1 MSTLDFGGRIKTLRL
16 SKSMT
21 QEQLAQ
27 RLRVSPQAVSKW
39 ENGVTLPD
47 IQLLPEL
54 SILLG
59 TSIDA
64 LFSMT
69 DDKRMERIEN
79 MLWDQRFLSR
89 EEFEAEE
96 RFLKDKCLEP
106 DAQARATLLLAELYC
121 KRAREYRELASPLAR
136 KAIGLLP
143 EYDKAA
149 HTALFEA
156 EGGVF
161 PDWNAVNHHRT
172 IEFYK
177 DFIARHP
184 GQRRAYLW
192 LLDLLIDDGRCE
204 EARAYLAK
212 ADRLETSYRSD
223 LYLGMI
229 LEKEGKPEEASACWE
244 RMTQK
249 DPDNWQSWFARA
261 DRLAKRCAY
270 PEAIALYEKALAL
283 SPRPRFTDP
292 VNAIAQ
298 LYEIQG
304 QYEKAVEFY
313 QKEIEIVREDWNET
327 QGEAI
332 DEPLRNIARLKEKTA
347 ESRPSESRTAPG
359 RSPSPGPQ
367 KV

>member
-69 DDKRMERIEN
+69 DDKRMERIDN

-136 KAIGLLP
+136 KALELLP

-161 PDWNAVNHHRT
+161 PDWNDVNHHRT
-172 IEFYK
+172 IAFYQ
-177 DFIARHP
+177 DFITRHP

-192 LLDLLIDDGRCE
+192 LLDLLIDDGRCP
-204 EARAYLAK
+204 EARKYLEK
-212 ADRLETSYRSD
+212 MNRLGESYHSD

-229 LEKEGKPEEASACWE
+229 LEKEGKPEEAAACWE

-332 DEPLRNIARLKEKTA
+332 DEPLRNIARLKEKMA
-347 ESRPSESRTAPG
+347 
-359 RSPSPGPQ
+359 
-367 KV
+367 K

>member
-21 QEQLAQ
+21 QDQ

-69 DDKRMERIEN
+69 DDKRMERIDN

-89 EEFEAEE
+89 EEFETEE

-161 PDWNAVNHHRT
+161 PDWNDVNHHRT
-172 IEFYK
+172 IAFYQ

-184 GQRRAYLW
+184 SQRRAYLW
-192 LLDLLIDDGRCE
+192 LLDLLIDDGRCP
-204 EARAYLAK
+204 EARKYLEK
-212 ADRLETSYRSD
+212 MNRLGESYHSD

-229 LEKEGKPEEASACWE
+229 LEKEGKPEEAAACWE

-283 SPRPRFTDP
+283 SSRPRFTDP

-304 QYEKAVEFY
+304 QYEKAIEFY
-313 QKEIEIVREDWNET
+313 QKEIELVREDWNET

-332 DEPLRNIARLKEKTA
+332 DEPLRNIARLKEKMI
-347 ESRPSESRTAPG
+347 E
-359 RSPSPGPQ
+359 
-367 KV
+367 

>member
-1 MSTLDFGGRIKTLRL
+1 MKLSLAQNICRLRKQNGL
-16 SKSMT
+16 T
-21 QEQLAQ
+21 QERLAEA
-27 RLRVSPQAVSKW
+27 LGVSFAAVSKW
-39 ENGVTLPD
+39 ERGVTLPD

-89 EEFEAEE
+89 EEFETEE

-184 GQRRAYLW
+184 SQRRAYFW
-192 LLDLLIDDGRCE
+192 LLDLLIADGRCE

-212 ADRLETSYRSD
+212 ADRLETSYHSD
-223 LYLGMI
+223 LYRGMI
-229 LEKEGKPEEASACWE
+229 LEKEGRLEEAAACWE
-244 RMTQK
+244 GMTEK
-249 DPDNWQSWFARA
+249 YPD
-261 DRLAKRCAY
+261 
-270 PEAIALYEKALAL
+270 
-283 SPRPRFTDP
+283 T
-292 VNAIAQ
+292 
-298 LYEIQG
+298 
-304 QYEKAVEFY
+304 
-313 QKEIEIVREDWNET
+313 
-327 QGEAI
+327 
-332 DEPLRNIARLKEKTA
+332 
-347 ESRPSESRTAPG
+347 
-359 RSPSPGPQ
+359 
-367 KV
+367 

>member
-59 TSIDA
+59 ASIDA

-69 DDKRMERIEN
+69 DDKRMERIDN

-89 EEFEAEE
+89 EEFETEE

-143 EYDKAA
+143 DYEKAA

-161 PDWNAVNHHRT
+161 PDWNDINHHRT

-184 GQRRAYLW
+184 SQRRAYLW
-192 LLDLLIDDGRCE
+192 LLDLLIDDGRCP
-204 EARAYLAK
+204 EARKYLEK
-212 ADRLETSYRSD
+212 MNRLGESYHSD

-229 LEKEGKPEEASACWE
+229 LEKEGKPEEAAACWE

-283 SPRPRFTDP
+283 SSRPRFTDP

-332 DEPLRNIARLKEKTA
+332 DEPLRNIARLKEKMI
-347 ESRPSESRTAPG
+347 E
-359 RSPSPGPQ
+359 
-367 KV
+367 

>member
-39 ENGVTLPD
+39 ENGVSLPD

-69 DDKRMERIEN
+69 DDKRMERIDN

-121 KRAREYRELASPLAR
+121 KCAREYRELASPLAR
-136 KAIGLLP
+136 KALELLP
-143 EYDKAA
+143 DYEKAA

-161 PDWNAVNHHRT
+161 PDWNDVNHHRT

-184 GQRRAYLW
+184 GQRRAYFW
-192 LLDLLIDDGRCE
+192 LLDLLIDDGRCP
-204 EARAYLAK
+204 EARKYLEK
-212 ADRLETSYRSD
+212 INRLGESYHSD

-229 LEKEGKPEEASACWE
+229 LEKEGKPEEAAACWE

-270 PEAIALYEKALAL
+270 PEAIALYEKALEL

-304 QYEKAVEFY
+304 QYEKAVECY

-332 DEPLRNIARLKEKTA
+332 DEPLRNIARLKEKMI
-347 ESRPSESRTAPG
+347 E
-359 RSPSPGPQ
+359 
-367 KV
+367 

>member
-136 KAIGLLP
+136 KALELLP
-143 EYDKAA
+143 DYEKAA

-172 IEFYK
+172 IAFYQ
-177 DFIARHP
+177 DFITRHP

-192 LLDLLIDDGRCE
+192 LLDLLIDDGRCP
-204 EARAYLAK
+204 EARKYLEK
-212 ADRLETSYRSD
+212 MNRLGESYHSD

-229 LEKEGKPEEASACWE
+229 LEKEGKPEEAAACWE

-313 QKEIEIVREDWNET
+313 QKEIEIVREEWNET

-332 DEPLRNIARLKEKTA
+332 DEPLRNIARLKEKMA
-347 ESRPSESRTAPG
+347 
-359 RSPSPGPQ
+359 
-367 KV
+367 K

>member
-1 MSTLDFGGRIKTLRL
+1 
-16 SKSMT
+16 
-21 QEQLAQ
+21 
-27 RLRVSPQAVSKW
+27 
-39 ENGVTLPD
+39 
-47 IQLLPEL
+47 
-54 SILLG
+54 
-59 TSIDA
+59 
-64 LFSMT
+64 MT

-136 KAIGLLP
+136 KALELLP

-184 GQRRAYLW
+184 SQRRAYFW

-212 ADRLETSYRSD
+212 ADRLETSYHSD
-223 LYLGMI
+223 LYRGMI
-229 LEKEGKPEEASACWE
+229 LEKEGKPEEAAACWE

-304 QYEKAVEFY
+304 QYEKAIEFY

-332 DEPLRNIARLKEKTA
+332 DEPLRNIARLKEKMI
-347 ESRPSESRTAPG
+347 E
-359 RSPSPGPQ
+359 
-367 KV
+367 

>member
-1 MSTLDFGGRIKTLRL
+1 M
-16 SKSMT
+16 
-21 QEQLAQ
+21 
-27 RLRVSPQAVSKW
+27 
-39 ENGVTLPD
+39 TLPD

-69 DDKRMERIEN
+69 DDKRMERIDN

-184 GQRRAYLW
+184 SQRRAYFW
-192 LLDLLIDDGRCE
+192 LLDLLIADGRCE

-212 ADRLETSYRSD
+212 ADWLETSYHSD

-229 LEKEGKPEEASACWE
+229 LEKEGKPEEAAACWE

-283 SPRPRFTDP
+283 SSRPRFTDP

-304 QYEKAVEFY
+304 QYEKAIEFY
-313 QKEIEIVREDWNET
+313 QKEIELVREDWNET

-332 DEPLRNIARLKEKTA
+332 DEPLRNIARLKEKMI
-347 ESRPSESRTAPG
+347 E
-359 RSPSPGPQ
+359 
-367 KV
+367 

>member
-69 DDKRMERIEN
+69 DDKRMERIDN

-136 KAIGLLP
+136 KALELLP

-161 PDWNAVNHHRT
+161 PDWNDVNHHRT
-172 IEFYK
+172 IAFYQ
-177 DFIARHP
+177 DFITRHP

-192 LLDLLIDDGRCE
+192 LLDLLIDDGRCP
-204 EARAYLAK
+204 EARKYLEK
-212 ADRLETSYRSD
+212 MNRLGESYHSD

-229 LEKEGKPEEASACWE
+229 LEKEGKPEEAAACWE

-313 QKEIEIVREDWNET
+313 QKEIEIVRQDWNET

-332 DEPLRNIARLKEKTA
+332 DEPLRNIARLKEKMA
-347 ESRPSESRTAPG
+347 
-359 RSPSPGPQ
+359 
-367 KV
+367 K

>member
-69 DDKRMERIEN
+69 DDKRMERIDN

-143 EYDKAA
+143 DYEKAA

-161 PDWNAVNHHRT
+161 PDWNDVNHHRT
-172 IEFYK
+172 IAFYQ

-184 GQRRAYLW
+184 SQRRAYLW
-192 LLDLLIDDGRCE
+192 LLDLLIDDGRCP
-204 EARAYLAK
+204 EARKYLEK
-212 ADRLETSYRSD
+212 MNRLGESYHSD

-229 LEKEGKPEEASACWE
+229 LEKEGKPEEAAACWE

-313 QKEIEIVREDWNET
+313 QKEIEIVRQDWNET

-332 DEPLRNIARLKEKTA
+332 DEPLRNIARLKEKMI
-347 ESRPSESRTAPG
+347 E
-359 RSPSPGPQ
+359 
-367 KV
+367 

>member
-59 TSIDA
+59 ASIDA

-69 DDKRMERIEN
+69 DDKRMERIDN

-136 KAIGLLP
+136 KALELLP
-143 EYDKAA
+143 DYEKAA

-161 PDWNAVNHHRT
+161 PDWNDVNHHRT

-184 GQRRAYLW
+184 GQRRAYFW
-192 LLDLLIDDGRCE
+192 LLDLLIDDGRCP
-204 EARAYLAK
+204 EARKYLEK
-212 ADRLETSYRSD
+212 MNRLGESYHSD

-229 LEKEGKPEEASACWE
+229 LEKEGKPEEAAACWE

-261 DRLAKRCAY
+261 NRLAKRCAY

-313 QKEIEIVREDWNET
+313 QKEIEIVRQDWNET

-332 DEPLRNIARLKEKTA
+332 DEPLRNIARLKEKMI
-347 ESRPSESRTAPG
+347 E
-359 RSPSPGPQ
+359 
-367 KV
+367 

>member
-1 MSTLDFGGRIKTLRL
+1 MSTLDFGGKIKTLRL

-136 KAIGLLP
+136 KALDLLP
-143 EYDKAA
+143 DYEKAA

-172 IEFYK
+172 IAFYQ
-177 DFIARHP
+177 DFITRHP

-192 LLDLLIDDGRCE
+192 LLDLLIDDGRCP
-204 EARAYLAK
+204 EARKYLEK
-212 ADRLETSYRSD
+212 MNRLGESYHSD

-229 LEKEGKPEEASACWE
+229 LEKEGKPEEAAACWE

-332 DEPLRNIARLKEKTA
+332 DEPLRNIARLKEKMA
-347 ESRPSESRTAPG
+347 
-359 RSPSPGPQ
+359 
-367 KV
+367 K

>member
-69 DDKRMERIEN
+69 DDKRMERIDN

-136 KAIGLLP
+136 KALELLP

-172 IEFYK
+172 IAFYQ
-177 DFIARHP
+177 DFITRHP

-192 LLDLLIDDGRCE
+192 LLDLLIDDGRCP
-204 EARAYLAK
+204 EARKYLEK
-212 ADRLETSYRSD
+212 MNRLGESYHSD
-223 LYLGMI
+223 LYLGII
-229 LEKEGKPEEASACWE
+229 LEKEGKPEEAAACWE

-313 QKEIEIVREDWNET
+313 QKEIEIVRQDWNET

-332 DEPLRNIARLKEKTA
+332 DEPLRNIARLKEKMA
-347 ESRPSESRTAPG
+347 
-359 RSPSPGPQ
+359 
-367 KV
+367 K

>member
-69 DDKRMERIEN
+69 DDKRMERIDN

-89 EEFEAEE
+89 EEFETEE

-143 EYDKAA
+143 DYEKAA

-161 PDWNAVNHHRT
+161 PDWNDVNHHRT
-172 IEFYK
+172 IAFYQ

-184 GQRRAYLW
+184 SQRRAYLW
-192 LLDLLIDDGRCE
+192 LLDLLIDDGRCP
-204 EARAYLAK
+204 EARKYLEK
-212 ADRLETSYRSD
+212 MNRLGESYHSD

-229 LEKEGKPEEASACWE
+229 LEKEGKPEEAAACWE
-244 RMTQK
+244 GMTQK

-304 QYEKAVEFY
+304 QYEKAIEFY

-332 DEPLRNIARLKEKTA
+332 DEPLRNIARLKEKMI
-347 ESRPSESRTAPG
+347 E
-359 RSPSPGPQ
+359 
-367 KV
+367 

>member
-69 DDKRMERIEN
+69 DDKRMERIDN

-89 EEFEAEE
+89 EEFETEE

-161 PDWNAVNHHRT
+161 PDWNDVNHHRT
-172 IEFYK
+172 IAFYQ

-184 GQRRAYLW
+184 SQRRAYLW
-192 LLDLLIDDGRCE
+192 LLDLLIDDGRCP
-204 EARAYLAK
+204 EARKYLEK
-212 ADRLETSYRSD
+212 MNRLGESYHSD

-229 LEKEGKPEEASACWE
+229 LEKEGKPEEAAACWE

-304 QYEKAVEFY
+304 QYEKAIEFY
-313 QKEIEIVREDWNET
+313 QKEIELVREDWNET

-332 DEPLRNIARLKEKTA
+332 DEPLRNIARLKEKMI
-347 ESRPSESRTAPG
+347 E
-359 RSPSPGPQ
+359 
-367 KV
+367 

>member
-1 MSTLDFGGRIKTLRL
+1 MSTLDFGGKIKTLRL

-69 DDKRMERIEN
+69 DDKRMERIDN

-161 PDWNAVNHHRT
+161 PDWNDVNHHRT
-172 IEFYK
+172 IAFYQ

-184 GQRRAYLW
+184 SQRRAYLW
-192 LLDLLIDDGRCE
+192 LLDLLIDDGRCP
-204 EARAYLAK
+204 EARKYLEK
-212 ADRLETSYRSD
+212 MNRLGESYHSD

-229 LEKEGKPEEASACWE
+229 LEKEGKPEEAAACWE

-283 SPRPRFTDP
+283 SSRPRFTDP

-304 QYEKAVEFY
+304 QYEKAIEFY

-332 DEPLRNIARLKEKTA
+332 DEPLRNIARLKEKMI
-347 ESRPSESRTAPG
+347 E
-359 RSPSPGPQ
+359 
-367 KV
+367 

>member
-1 MSTLDFGGRIKTLRL
+1 MKLSLAQNICRLRKQNGL
-16 SKSMT
+16 T
-21 QEQLAQ
+21 QERLAEA
-27 RLRVSPQAVSKW
+27 LGVTFAAVSKW
-39 ENGVTLPD
+39 ERGVTLPD

-69 DDKRMERIEN
+69 DDKRMERIDN

-89 EEFEAEE
+89 EEFETEE

-136 KAIGLLP
+136 KALELLP
-143 EYDKAA
+143 DYEKAA

-161 PDWNAVNHHRT
+161 PDWNDVNHHRT

-184 GQRRAYLW
+184 FQRRAYFW
-192 LLDLLIDDGRCE
+192 LLDLLIADGRCE

-212 ADRLETSYRSD
+212 ADRLETSYHSD
-223 LYLGMI
+223 LYRGMI
-229 LEKEGKPEEASACWE
+229 LEKEGRLEEAAACWE
-244 RMTQK
+244 GMTQK

-270 PEAIALYEKALAL
+270 LEAIALYEKALAL

-304 QYEKAVEFY
+304 QYEKAIEFY
-313 QKEIEIVREDWNET
+313 QKEIEIVRQDWNET

-332 DEPLRNIARLKEKTA
+332 DEPLRSIARLKEKMI
-347 ESRPSESRTAPG
+347 E
-359 RSPSPGPQ
+359 
-367 KV
+367 

>member
-27 RLRVSPQAVSKW
+27 RIRVSPQAVSKW

-136 KAIGLLP
+136 KALELLP
-143 EYDKAA
+143 DYEKAA

-172 IEFYK
+172 IAFYQ
-177 DFIARHP
+177 DFITRHP

-192 LLDLLIDDGRCE
+192 LLDLLIDDGRCP
-204 EARAYLAK
+204 EARKYLEK
-212 ADRLETSYRSD
+212 MNRLGESYHSD

-229 LEKEGKPEEASACWE
+229 LEKEGKPEEAAACWE

-332 DEPLRNIARLKEKTA
+332 DEPLRNIARLKEKMA
-347 ESRPSESRTAPG
+347 
-359 RSPSPGPQ
+359 
-367 KV
+367 K

>member
-69 DDKRMERIEN
+69 DDKRMERIDN

-136 KAIGLLP
+136 KALELLP
-143 EYDKAA
+143 DYEKAA

-161 PDWNAVNHHRT
+161 PDWNDVNHHRT
-172 IEFYK
+172 IAFYQ
-177 DFIARHP
+177 DFITRHP
-184 GQRRAYLW
+184 GQRRSYLW
-192 LLDLLIDDGRCE
+192 LLDLLIDDGRCP
-204 EARAYLAK
+204 EARKYLEK
-212 ADRLETSYRSD
+212 MNRLGESYHSD

-229 LEKEGKPEEASACWE
+229 LEKEGRLEEAAACWE
-244 RMTQK
+244 GMTQK

-332 DEPLRNIARLKEKTA
+332 DEPLRNIARLKEKMA
-347 ESRPSESRTAPG
+347 
-359 RSPSPGPQ
+359 
-367 KV
+367 K

>member
-1 MSTLDFGGRIKTLRL
+1 MNIDIGSKIKTLRL

-21 QEQLAQ
+21 QEQLAKA
-27 RLRVSPQAVSKW
+27 LHVSAQAVSKW
-39 ENGVTLPD
+39 ENGSSLPD
-47 IQLLPEL
+47 IQLLPAL
-54 SILLG
+54 SVTLG
-59 TSIDA
+59 TSIDS
-64 LFSMT
+64 LFSLT
-69 DDKRMERIEN
+69 DESRFARIDN

-89 EEFEAEE
+89 EEFETEE

-184 GQRRAYLW
+184 SQRRAYFW
-192 LLDLLIDDGRCE
+192 LLDLLIADGRCE

-212 ADRLETSYRSD
+212 ADRLETSYHSD
-223 LYLGMI
+223 LYRGMI
-229 LEKEGKPEEASACWE
+229 LEKEGRLEEAAACWE
-244 RMTQK
+244 GMTEK
-249 DPDNWQSWFARA
+249 YPDTWLSWFARA
-261 DRLAKRCAY
+261 DRMARRCAY
-270 PEAIALYEKALAL
+270 AEAVTLYEKALAL

-292 VNAIAQ
+292 VKAIAQ

-304 QYEKAVEFY
+304 QYEKAIEFY

-332 DEPLRNIARLKEKTA
+332 DEPLRNIARLKEKMI
-347 ESRPSESRTAPG
+347 E
-359 RSPSPGPQ
+359 
-367 KV
+367 

>member
-1 MSTLDFGGRIKTLRL
+1 MSTLDFGGKIKTLRL

-143 EYDKAA
+143 DYEHAA

-161 PDWNAVNHHRT
+161 PDWNDVNHHRT
-172 IEFYK
+172 IAFYQ

-184 GQRRAYLW
+184 SQRRAYLW
-192 LLDLLIDDGRCE
+192 LLDLLIDDGRCP
-204 EARAYLAK
+204 EARKYLEK
-212 ADRLETSYRSD
+212 MNRLGESYHSD

-229 LEKEGKPEEASACWE
+229 LEKEGKPEEAAACWE

-313 QKEIEIVREDWNET
+313 QKEIEIVRQDWNET

-332 DEPLRNIARLKEKTA
+332 DEPLRNIARLKEKMI
-347 ESRPSESRTAPG
+347 E
-359 RSPSPGPQ
+359 
-367 KV
+367 

>member
-39 ENGVTLPD
+39 ENGVSLPD

-69 DDKRMERIEN
+69 DDKRMERIDN

-136 KAIGLLP
+136 KALELLP

-161 PDWNAVNHHRT
+161 PDWNDVNHHRT
-172 IEFYK
+172 IAFYQ

-184 GQRRAYLW
+184 SQRRAYLW
-192 LLDLLIDDGRCE
+192 LLDLLIDDGRCP
-204 EARAYLAK
+204 EARKYLEK
-212 ADRLETSYRSD
+212 MNRLGESYHSD

-229 LEKEGKPEEASACWE
+229 LEKEGKPEEAAACWE

-313 QKEIEIVREDWNET
+313 QKEIEIVRQDWNET

-332 DEPLRNIARLKEKTA
+332 DEPLRNIARLKEKMI
-347 ESRPSESRTAPG
+347 E
-359 RSPSPGPQ
+359 
-367 KV
+367 

>member
-47 IQLLPEL
+47 IQLLPEI

-59 TSIDA
+59 SSIDA

-69 DDKRMERIEN
+69 DDKRMERIDN

-89 EEFEAEE
+89 EEFETEE

-143 EYDKAA
+143 EYDKVA

-172 IEFYK
+172 IAFYQ
-177 DFIARHP
+177 DFITRHP

-192 LLDLLIDDGRCE
+192 LLDLLIDDGRCP
-204 EARAYLAK
+204 EARKYLEK
-212 ADRLETSYRSD
+212 MNRLGESYHSD

-229 LEKEGKPEEASACWE
+229 LEKEGKPEEAAACWE

-304 QYEKAVEFY
+304 QYEKAIEFY

-332 DEPLRNIARLKEKTA
+332 DEPLRNIARLKEKMI
-347 ESRPSESRTAPG
+347 E
-359 RSPSPGPQ
+359 
-367 KV
+367 

>member
-1 MSTLDFGGRIKTLRL
+1 MSTLDFGGKIKTLRL

-59 TSIDA
+59 ASIDA

-69 DDKRMERIEN
+69 DDKRMERIDN

-89 EEFEAEE
+89 EEFETEE

-192 LLDLLIDDGRCE
+192 LLDLLIADGRCE

-212 ADRLETSYRSD
+212 ADRLETSYHSD

-229 LEKEGKPEEASACWE
+229 LEKEGKPEEAAACWE

-261 DRLAKRCAY
+261 DRMARRCAY
-270 PEAIALYEKALAL
+270 AEAVALYEKALEL

-304 QYEKAVEFY
+304 QYEKAIEFY
-313 QKEIEIVREDWNET
+313 QKEIELVREDWNET

-332 DEPLRNIARLKEKTA
+332 DEPLRNIARLKEKMI
-347 ESRPSESRTAPG
+347 
-359 RSPSPGPQ
+359 
-367 KV
+367 K

>member
-172 IEFYK
+172 IAFYQ
-177 DFIARHP
+177 DFITRHP

-192 LLDLLIDDGRCE
+192 LLDLLIDDGRCP
-204 EARAYLAK
+204 EARKYLEK
-212 ADRLETSYRSD
+212 MNRLGESYHSD

-229 LEKEGKPEEASACWE
+229 LEKEGKPEEAAACWE

-304 QYEKAVEFY
+304 QYEKAIEFY

-332 DEPLRNIARLKEKTA
+332 DEPLRNIARLKEKMI
-347 ESRPSESRTAPG
+347 E
-359 RSPSPGPQ
+359 
-367 KV
+367 

>member
-69 DDKRMERIEN
+69 DDKRMERIDN

-143 EYDKAA
+143 DYEKAA

-161 PDWNAVNHHRT
+161 PDWNDVNHHRT
-172 IEFYK
+172 IAFYQ

-184 GQRRAYLW
+184 SQRRAYLW
-192 LLDLLIDDGRCE
+192 LLDLLIDDGRCP
-204 EARAYLAK
+204 EARKYLEK
-212 ADRLETSYRSD
+212 MNRLGESYHSD

-229 LEKEGKPEEASACWE
+229 LEKEGKPEEAAACWE

-332 DEPLRNIARLKEKTA
+332 DEPLRNIARLKEKMI
-347 ESRPSESRTAPG
+347 E
-359 RSPSPGPQ
+359 
-367 KV
+367 

>member
-69 DDKRMERIEN
+69 DDKRMERIDN

-96 RFLKDKCLEP
+96 CFLKDKCLEP

-136 KAIGLLP
+136 KALELLP
-143 EYDKAA
+143 DYEKAA

-161 PDWNAVNHHRT
+161 PDWNDVNHHRT

-184 GQRRAYLW
+184 SQRRAYLW

-204 EARAYLAK
+204 EARAYLAE
-212 ADRLETSYRSD
+212 ADRLETSYHSD
-223 LYLGMI
+223 LYRGMI
-229 LEKEGKPEEASACWE
+229 LEKEGRLEEAAACWE
-244 RMTQK
+244 GMTQK

-313 QKEIEIVREDWNET
+313 QKEIEIVRQDWNET

-332 DEPLRNIARLKEKTA
+332 DEPLRNIARLKEKMI
-347 ESRPSESRTAPG
+347 E
-359 RSPSPGPQ
+359 
-367 KV
+367 

>member
-1 MSTLDFGGRIKTLRL
+1 MSTLDFGGKIKTLRL

-69 DDKRMERIEN
+69 DDKRMERIDN

-89 EEFEAEE
+89 EEFETEE
-96 RFLKDKCLEP
+96 RFLKDKCLAP

-161 PDWNAVNHHRT
+161 PDWNDVNHHRT

-184 GQRRAYLW
+184 GQRRAYFW
-192 LLDLLIDDGRCE
+192 LLDLLIDDGRCP
-204 EARAYLAK
+204 EARKYLEK
-212 ADRLETSYRSD
+212 MNRLGESYHSD

-229 LEKEGKPEEASACWE
+229 LEKEGKPEEAAACWE

-270 PEAIALYEKALAL
+270 AEAVTLYEKALEL

-304 QYEKAVEFY
+304 QYEKAIEFY

-332 DEPLRNIARLKEKTA
+332 DEPLRNIDRLKEKMI
-347 ESRPSESRTAPG
+347 
-359 RSPSPGPQ
+359 
-367 KV
+367 K

>member
-1 MSTLDFGGRIKTLRL
+1 MSTLDFGGKIKTLRL

-59 TSIDA
+59 ASIDA

-69 DDKRMERIEN
+69 DDKRMERIDN

-89 EEFEAEE
+89 EEFETEE

-143 EYDKAA
+143 DYEKAA

-161 PDWNAVNHHRT
+161 PDWNDVNHHRT

-184 GQRRAYLW
+184 GQRRAYFW
-192 LLDLLIDDGRCE
+192 LLDLLIDDGRCP
-204 EARAYLAK
+204 EARKYLEK
-212 ADRLETSYRSD
+212 MNRLGESYHSD

-229 LEKEGKPEEASACWE
+229 LEKEGKPEEAAACWE

-304 QYEKAVEFY
+304 QYEKAIEFY

-332 DEPLRNIARLKEKTA
+332 DEPLRNIARLKEKMI
-347 ESRPSESRTAPG
+347 E
-359 RSPSPGPQ
+359 
-367 KV
+367 

>member
-69 DDKRMERIEN
+69 DDKRMERIDN

-89 EEFEAEE
+89 EEFETEE

-143 EYDKAA
+143 EYDKDA

-156 EGGVF
+156 ESGVF
-161 PDWNAVNHHRT
+161 PDWSAVNHHRT

-184 GQRRAYLW
+184 SQRRAYFW
-192 LLDLLIDDGRCE
+192 LLDLLIDNGRCE

-229 LEKEGKPEEASACWE
+229 LEKEGKPEEAAACWE

-332 DEPLRNIARLKEKTA
+332 DEPLRNIARLKEKMI
-347 ESRPSESRTAPG
+347 
-359 RSPSPGPQ
+359 
-367 KV
+367 K

>member
-69 DDKRMERIEN
+69 DDKRMERIDN

-143 EYDKAA
+143 DYEKAA

-161 PDWNAVNHHRT
+161 PDWNDVNHHRT
-172 IEFYK
+172 IAFYQ

-184 GQRRAYLW
+184 SQRRAYLW
-192 LLDLLIDDGRCE
+192 LLDLLIDDGRCP
-204 EARAYLAK
+204 EARKYLEK
-212 ADRLETSYRSD
+212 MNRLGESYHSD

-229 LEKEGKPEEASACWE
+229 LEKEGKPEEAAACWE

-304 QYEKAVEFY
+304 QYEKAIEFY

-332 DEPLRNIARLKEKTA
+332 DEPLRNIARLKEKMI
-347 ESRPSESRTAPG
+347 E
-359 RSPSPGPQ
+359 
-367 KV
+367 

>member
-59 TSIDA
+59 ASIDA

-69 DDKRMERIEN
+69 DDKRMERIDN

-136 KAIGLLP
+136 KALELLP
-143 EYDKAA
+143 DYEKAA

-161 PDWNAVNHHRT
+161 PDWNDANHHRT

-184 GQRRAYLW
+184 FQRRAYFW
-192 LLDLLIDDGRCE
+192 LLDLLIADGRCE

-212 ADRLETSYRSD
+212 ADRLETSYHSD

-229 LEKEGKPEEASACWE
+229 LEKEGKPEEAAACWE

-283 SPRPRFTDP
+283 SSRPRFTDP

-304 QYEKAVEFY
+304 QYEKAIEFY
-313 QKEIEIVREDWNET
+313 QKEIELVREDWNET

-332 DEPLRNIARLKEKTA
+332 DEPLRNIARLKEKMI
-347 ESRPSESRTAPG
+347 E
-359 RSPSPGPQ
+359 
-367 KV
+367 

>member
-1 MSTLDFGGRIKTLRL
+1 MSTLDFGGKIKTLRL

-69 DDKRMERIEN
+69 DDKRMERIDN

-89 EEFEAEE
+89 EEFETEE

-184 GQRRAYLW
+184 SQRRAYFW
-192 LLDLLIDDGRCE
+192 LLDLLIDDGRCP
-204 EARAYLAK
+204 EARKYLEK
-212 ADRLETSYRSD
+212 LNRLGESYHSD

-229 LEKEGKPEEASACWE
+229 LEKEGKPEEAAACWE

-270 PEAIALYEKALAL
+270 PEAIALYEKALEL

-304 QYEKAVEFY
+304 QYEKAIEFY

-332 DEPLRNIARLKEKTA
+332 DEPLRNIARLKEKMI
-347 ESRPSESRTAPG
+347 E
-359 RSPSPGPQ
+359 
-367 KV
+367 

>member
-69 DDKRMERIEN
+69 DDKRMERIDN

-136 KAIGLLP
+136 KALELLP

-161 PDWNAVNHHRT
+161 PDWNDVNHHRT
-172 IEFYK
+172 IAFYQ

-184 GQRRAYLW
+184 SQRRAYLW
-192 LLDLLIDDGRCE
+192 LLDLLIDDGRCP
-204 EARAYLAK
+204 EARKYLEK
-212 ADRLETSYRSD
+212 MNRLGESYHSD

-229 LEKEGKPEEASACWE
+229 LEKEGKPEEAAACWE

-304 QYEKAVEFY
+304 QYEKAIEFY
-313 QKEIEIVREDWNET
+313 QKEIELVREDWNET

-332 DEPLRNIARLKEKTA
+332 DEPLRNIARLKEKMI
-347 ESRPSESRTAPG
+347 E
-359 RSPSPGPQ
+359 
-367 KV
+367 

>member
-69 DDKRMERIEN
+69 DDKRMERIDN

-89 EEFEAEE
+89 EEFETEE

-161 PDWNAVNHHRT
+161 PDWNDVNHHRT
-172 IEFYK
+172 IAFYQ

-184 GQRRAYLW
+184 SQRRAYLW
-192 LLDLLIDDGRCE
+192 LLDLLIDDGRCP
-204 EARAYLAK
+204 EARKYLEK
-212 ADRLETSYRSD
+212 MNRLGESYHSD

-229 LEKEGKPEEASACWE
+229 LEKEGKPEEAAACWE

-332 DEPLRNIARLKEKTA
+332 DEPLRNIARLKEKMI
-347 ESRPSESRTAPG
+347 E
-359 RSPSPGPQ
+359 
-367 KV
+367 

>member
-69 DDKRMERIEN
+69 DDKRMERIDN

-136 KAIGLLP
+136 KALELLP
-143 EYDKAA
+143 DYEKAA

-161 PDWNAVNHHRT
+161 PDWNDVNHHRT

-184 GQRRAYLW
+184 GQRRAYFW
-192 LLDLLIDDGRCE
+192 LLDLLIDDGRCP
-204 EARAYLAK
+204 EARKYLEK
-212 ADRLETSYRSD
+212 MNRLGESYHSD

-229 LEKEGKPEEASACWE
+229 LEKEGKPEEAAACWE

-313 QKEIEIVREDWNET
+313 QKEIEIVRQDWNET

-332 DEPLRNIARLKEKTA
+332 DEPLRNIARLKEKMI
-347 ESRPSESRTAPG
+347 E
-359 RSPSPGPQ
+359 
-367 KV
+367 

>member
-1 MSTLDFGGRIKTLRL
+1 M
-16 SKSMT
+16 
-21 QEQLAQ
+21 
-27 RLRVSPQAVSKW
+27 
-39 ENGVTLPD
+39 
-47 IQLLPEL
+47 
-54 SILLG
+54 
-59 TSIDA
+59 
-64 LFSMT
+64 
-69 DDKRMERIEN
+69 
-79 MLWDQRFLSR
+79 
-89 EEFEAEE
+89 
-96 RFLKDKCLEP
+96 
-106 DAQARATLLLAELYC
+106 
-121 KRAREYRELASPLAR
+121 ASPLAR

-184 GQRRAYLW
+184 SQRRAYFW
-192 LLDLLIDDGRCE
+192 LLDLLIADGRCE

-212 ADRLETSYRSD
+212 ADRLETSYHSD

-229 LEKEGKPEEASACWE
+229 LEKEGRPEEAAACWE

-283 SPRPRFTDP
+283 SPQPRFTDP

-332 DEPLRNIARLKEKTA
+332 DEPLRNIARLKEKMI
-347 ESRPSESRTAPG
+347 E
-359 RSPSPGPQ
+359 
-367 KV
+367 

>member
-1 MSTLDFGGRIKTLRL
+1 MSTLDFGGKIKTLRL

-59 TSIDA
+59 ASIDA

-69 DDKRMERIEN
+69 DDKRMERIDN

-89 EEFEAEE
+89 EEFETEE

-121 KRAREYRELASPLAR
+121 KRARECRELASPLAR
-136 KAIGLLP
+136 KALELLP
-143 EYDKAA
+143 DYEKAA

-184 GQRRAYLW
+184 SQRRAYFW
-192 LLDLLIDDGRCE
+192 LLDLLIDDGRCP
-204 EARAYLAK
+204 EARKYLEK
-212 ADRLETSYRSD
+212 MNRLGESYHSD

-229 LEKEGKPEEASACWE
+229 LEKEGKPEEAAACWE

-270 PEAIALYEKALAL
+270 PEAVALYEKALEL

-332 DEPLRNIARLKEKTA
+332 DEPLRNIARLKEKMI
-347 ESRPSESRTAPG
+347 E
-359 RSPSPGPQ
+359 
-367 KV
+367 

>member
-1 MSTLDFGGRIKTLRL
+1 
-16 SKSMT
+16 
-21 QEQLAQ
+21 
-27 RLRVSPQAVSKW
+27 
-39 ENGVTLPD
+39 
-47 IQLLPEL
+47 
-54 SILLG
+54 
-59 TSIDA
+59 
-64 LFSMT
+64 
-69 DDKRMERIEN
+69 

-184 GQRRAYLW
+184 SQRRAYFW
-192 LLDLLIDDGRCE
+192 LLDLLIADGRCE

-212 ADRLETSYRSD
+212 ADRLETSYHSD
-223 LYLGMI
+223 LYRGMI
-229 LEKEGKPEEASACWE
+229 LEKEGRLEEAAACWE
-244 RMTQK
+244 GMTEK
-249 DPDNWQSWFARA
+249 YPDTWLSWFARA
-261 DRLAKRCAY
+261 DRMARRCAY
-270 PEAIALYEKALAL
+270 AEAVALYEKALAL

-304 QYEKAVEFY
+304 QYEKAIEFY

-332 DEPLRNIARLKEKTA
+332 DEPLRNIARLKEKMI
-347 ESRPSESRTAPG
+347 E
-359 RSPSPGPQ
+359 
-367 KV
+367 